1 MHFSELMAA
10 LSTRAIRLQREDQ
23 DLIVLGD
30 DDTLD
35 DSLWEALSRH
45 KPALLEMLAERDD
58 DWLSPAF
65 RITPDMLPL
74 VALEQQAIDRIVA
87 SVPGGAAN
95 VQDIYPLAPLQQGML
110 YHHRRRPVPVAGATA
125 LCQQSPPRSL
135 RRGTAVGDP
144 AP

>member
-1 MHFSELMAA
+1 MLFSELMAA
-10 LSTRAIRLQREDQ
+10 LSTRAIRLQREHQ

-35 DSLWEALSRH
+35 DTLWEALSRH

-74 VALEQQAIDRIVA
+74 VQLDQQAIDRIVA
-87 SVPGGAAN
+87 SV
-95 VQDIYPLAPLQQGML
+95 
-110 YHHRRRPVPVAGATA
+110 
-125 LCQQSPPRSL
+125 
-135 RRGTAVGDP
+135 
-144 AP
+144 